1 MQAAGRRSL
10 TQKLEQPVRGRFCEL
25 RIVDVAIELDQRY
38 AGSVASQRIQQRHP
52 SRGVVERL
60 PLAVAG

>member
-38 AGSVASQRIQQRHP
+38 AGSVASQTTQQCQP
-52 SRGVVERL
+52 CLGVIERL
-60 PLAVAG
+60 PVAVDG